1 MHPFGARCFLTDYWT
16 FNDPTVIKSLCTF
29 WRSVRSDRVPS
40 MGAGVPKATGL
51 NAPYGARC
59 FLTSGRVTYREK
71 IEQS

>member
-1 MHPFGARCFLTDYWT
+1 
-16 FNDPTVIKSLCTF
+16 
-29 WRSVRSDRVPS
+29 

-59 FLTSGRVTYREK
+59 LLTSGRVTYREK